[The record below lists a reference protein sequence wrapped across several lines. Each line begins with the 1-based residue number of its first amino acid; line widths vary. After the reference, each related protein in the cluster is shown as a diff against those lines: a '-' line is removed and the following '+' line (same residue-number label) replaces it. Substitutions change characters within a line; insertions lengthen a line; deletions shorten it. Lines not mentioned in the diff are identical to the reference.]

1 MLAMPKEFTD
11 LIATFAPL
19 FTKRVWH
26 HVQVL
31 LVGAILAPGKRTVTA
46 ALRVMGLAH
55 AKSFQQYHRVLNRHV
70 WSSLEGARLLL
81 RLLVAL
87 LAPVG
92 PLVMGLDDTLERRR
106 GAKIR
111 AKGIYRDP
119 VRSSHSHLVKASG
132 LRWLSLML
140 LVPIAWAK
148 CVWALPFL
156 TVLAPSER
164 YHQERGQRHKKLT
177 DWARQMLLVV
187 RRWVPDRTLVLV
199 TDSSFAVIT
208 LLWRVRQLSNPV
220 CCVTRLRLDAALYAP
235 APPRTSR
242 QTGRPRLKGKRLPT
256 LAHVLRDETT
266 CWSTVTVR
274 GWYSEPERTVEIA
287 SATAVWYHSG
297 MPPLPIRWVLVR
309 DPQGKFES
317 QALLSTDLSVEP
329 VQLLEWFVLRWRL
342 EVTWQ
347 EARTHL
353 GLETQRQW
361 NARAI
366 SRTTPA
372 LLGLFSIV
380 TLLAGQLA
388 QEHALPV
395 RQAVWYRKS
404 LPTFVDAIAIVRRD
418 LWTSTHFCMSPG
430 KADMVEIP
438 CTLLNRL
445 TETLCYAA

>member
-1 MLAMPKEFTD
+1 MLVVPKEFANLMT
-11 LIATFAPL
+11 TFAPL
-19 FTKRVWH
+19 FTTRVWQ

-31 LVGAILAPGKRTVTA
+31 LVGAILSPGKRTITA
-46 ALRVMGLAH
+46 VLRVMGLAH
-55 AKSFQQYHRVLNRHV
+55 AKSFQQFHRVLNRAV
-70 WSSLEGARLLL
+70 WSSLEGSHLLWLLL
-81 RLLVAL
+81 VRL
-87 LAPVG
+87 LAPTG
-92 PLVMGLDDTLERRR
+92 PLVLGLDDTLERRR

-140 LVPIAWAK
+140 LVPIPWAK
-148 CVWALPFL
+148 RVWALPFL

-177 DWARQMLLVV
+177 DWARQMLLIV
-187 RRWVPDRTLVLV
+187 RRWAPERSLVLV

-208 LLWRVRQLSNPV
+208 WLWRLSRLAQPI
-220 CCVTRLRLDAALYAP
+220 CRITRLRLDAALYEP
-235 APPRTSR
+235 ALPRQPR

-256 LAHVLRDETT
+256 LAHVLANPATSWQT
-266 CWSTVTVR
+266 ATVR
-274 GWYSEPERTVEIA
+274 GWYGEVERVVELV

-309 DPQGKFES
+309 DPQGKFEP
-317 QALLSTDLSVEP
+317 QALLCTALTAEP
-329 VQLLEWFVLRWRL
+329 VQILEWFVLRWSL

-347 EARTHL
+347 EARAHL

-361 NARAI
+361 NTLAI
-366 SRTTPA
+366 ARTTPA
-372 LLGLFSIV
+372 LLGLFSII

-395 RQAVWYRKS
+395 RQAVWYRKIQ
-404 LPTFVDAIAIVRRD
+404 PTFTDAIALVRQH
-418 LWTSTHFCMSPG
+418 LWTSTHFYMSPAQ
-430 KADMVEIP
+430 ADLVEIP
-438 CTLLNRL
+438 GALLNRL
-445 TETLCYAA
+445 TDTLCYAA

>member
-1 MLAMPKEFTD
+1 MLTVPQDFST
-11 LIATFAPL
+11 LLTTFAPL

-31 LVGAILAPGKRTVTA
+31 IVGAILAPGKRTVTA

-55 AKSFQQYHRVLNRHV
+55 AKSFQQYHRVFNRAV
-70 WSSLEGARLLL
+70 WSSLAGSRLLL
-81 RLLVAL
+81 LLLVHI
-87 LAPVG
+87 LAPTG
-92 PLVMGLDDTLERRR
+92 PLIMGLDDTLERRR

-140 LVPIAWAK
+140 LVPIPWAK
-148 CVWALPFL
+148 RVWSLPFL
-156 TVLAPSER
+156 TALAPSER

-187 RRWVPDRTLVLV
+187 RRWLPERALVIV

-208 LLWRVRQLSNPV
+208 LLWRIRQLPNPV
-220 CCVTRLRLDAALYAP
+220 YCITRLRLDAALYDP
-235 APPRTSR
+235 APPRKPR
-242 QTGRPRLKGKRLPT
+242 QNGRPRLKGKRLPT
-256 LAHVLRDETT
+256 LARILANPAT
-266 CWSTVTVR
+266 CWHTVTAR
-274 GWYSEPERTVEIA
+274 GWYGETERMVEIT

-309 DPQGKFES
+309 DPQGKFEP
-317 QALLSTDLSVEP
+317 QALLCTDLMVEP
-329 VQLLEWFVLRWRL
+329 VQILEWFVLRWRL

-347 EARTHL
+347 EARAHL

-361 NARAI
+361 NELAI
-366 SRTTPA
+366 ARTTPA

-380 TLLAGQLA
+380 TLLAGRLA
-388 QEHALPV
+388 REEALPV
-395 RQAVWYRKS
+395 RQAIWYRKS
-404 LPTFVDAIAIVRRD
+404 QPTFADAIAAVRQF
-418 LWTSTHFCMSPG
+418 LWTSTHFYMSPA

-438 CTLLNRL
+438 STLLNRL
-445 TETLCYAA
+445 TDTLCYAA